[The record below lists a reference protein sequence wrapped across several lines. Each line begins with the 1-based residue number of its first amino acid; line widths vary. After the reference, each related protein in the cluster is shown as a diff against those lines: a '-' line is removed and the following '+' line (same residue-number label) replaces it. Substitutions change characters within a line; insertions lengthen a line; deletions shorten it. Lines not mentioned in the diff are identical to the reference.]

1 VLYRISGKGEDQG
14 DSAVIERLPVGRRF
28 FYGQC
33 AKDCRATAPVL
44 LELARA
50 FSYLL
55 ALGKPMVVIDVKG
68 ISKRYGDTA
77 AVRSCDLEVASGE
90 ILALLGPSGSGKTTL
105 LRLIAGF
112 DRPDEGRI
120 LIGGRVVVDVAD
132 SRWAAP
138 EDRGV
143 GMVFQDYA
151 LFPHLTVEENVRFGL
166 RNSNRVER
174 QARVEELLRL
184 TELASCAKR
193 YPHELSGGQ
202 KQCVPWARPPAP
214 RPGVVLLDE
223 PFNGLDPDLRP
234 QMRREVA
241 RILRHLGTAAVLVTH
256 DQEEALGI
264 ADQVAVIRH
273 GELQQVGTPED
284 IYYAP
289 STAFVANFV
298 GHADFIPGV
307 VAGTEVRT
315 EIGVFPA
322 PPHVP
327 AGPVKLM
334 IRHEAVNSRPGGV
347 LATVE
352 EREFLGGEI
361 LYRLRLPSGATVHFE
376 QRKPVHWPVGHQ
388 VAVEVQL
395 PNVIVFPTSTKGGAD

>member
-1 VLYRISGKGEDQG
+1 
-14 DSAVIERLPVGRRF
+14 
-28 FYGQC
+28 
-33 AKDCRATAPVL
+33 
-44 LELARA
+44 
-50 FSYLL
+50 
-55 ALGKPMVVIDVKG
+55 MVVIDVKG

-202 KQCVPWARPPAP
+202 QQRVALARALVHEP
-214 RPGVVLLDE
+214 RLVVCDE
-223 PFNGLDPDLRP
+223 PTSALDAETGHAVMELLASVAVRPDR
-234 QMRREVA
+234 
-241 RILRHLGTAAVLVTH
+241 AVIVVTH
-256 DQEEALGI
+256 DSRVFGFADTIAHMNDGRIIRTEAGDETGQE
-264 ADQVAVIRH
+264 
-273 GELQQVGTPED
+273 P
-284 IYYAP
+284 
-289 STAFVANFV
+289 
-298 GHADFIPGV
+298 
-307 VAGTEVRT
+307 EVRT
-315 EIGVFPA
+315 VGRLFAE
-322 PPHVP
+322 
-327 AGPVKLM
+327 
-334 IRHEAVNSRPGGV
+334 EAYMGS
-347 LATVE
+347 A
-352 EREFLGGEI
+352 
-361 LYRLRLPSGATVHFE
+361 
-376 QRKPVHWPVGHQ
+376 
-388 VAVEVQL
+388 
-395 PNVIVFPTSTKGGAD
+395 